1 MGAIQSSI
9 GGVVSAA
16 LGAVKKTNEAVE
28 EVKKENLKTAK
39 ADEQK
44 QATQNRTMNKVVD
57 KAALANQIAMMH
69 SEARITQTQAF
80 KERLEAVKTGTWKA
94 SRTKLKRRG
103 K

>member
-9 GGVVSAA
+9 GGVVSAT
-16 LGAVKKTNEAVE
+16 LGAVKKTSEAIAE
-28 EVKKENLKTAK
+28 AEKKEIEAPK
-39 ADEQK
+39 AEPKKPAVQ
-44 QATQNRTMNKVVD
+44 NKVID

-69 SEARITQTQAF
+69 TEARITQTQAF